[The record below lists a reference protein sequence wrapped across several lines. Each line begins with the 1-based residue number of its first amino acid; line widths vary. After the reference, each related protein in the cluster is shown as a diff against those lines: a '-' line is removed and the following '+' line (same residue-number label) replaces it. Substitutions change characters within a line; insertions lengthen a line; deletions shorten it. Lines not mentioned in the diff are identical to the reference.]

1 MTAWLRIVGLAGLLL
16 FAAGS
21 FTPLPSLLAR
31 RLAVAS
37 RPAPAEAI
45 VVLGA
50 GVAEDGRLSNASLR
64 RALEGIL
71 LQRRGLAPLLV
82 LLGPSFG
89 GGPPEAEVRE
99 RLARELG
106 VAPGRILTLQD
117 AWTTREEAQKSR
129 TLLAA
134 RGVQRILLVTD
145 SQHLVRAVPLFE
157 RQGFAVL
164 PVAANDESDAPR
176 SPEGRLKL
184 ARRVAQEIVARAY
197 HRVAG
202 YL

>member
-1 MTAWLRIVGLAGLLL
+1 MTTGLRIVGLAGLLL
-16 FAAGS
+16 FAAAA
-21 FTPLPSLLAR
+21 FTPLSSLLAQ
-31 RLAVAS
+31 RLGVAS
-37 RPAPAEAI
+37 RPAPADAI

-89 GGPPEAEVRE
+89 GSPPEAEVRE
-99 RLARELG
+99 RLARDLG
-106 VAPGRILTLQD
+106 VDAGRILTLHD

-134 RGVQRILLVTD
+134 RGVRRVLLVTD

-157 RQGFAVL
+157 RQGFDVL
-164 PVAANDESDAPR
+164 PVVANDESDAPR
-176 SPEGRLKL
+176 SPEGRVEL